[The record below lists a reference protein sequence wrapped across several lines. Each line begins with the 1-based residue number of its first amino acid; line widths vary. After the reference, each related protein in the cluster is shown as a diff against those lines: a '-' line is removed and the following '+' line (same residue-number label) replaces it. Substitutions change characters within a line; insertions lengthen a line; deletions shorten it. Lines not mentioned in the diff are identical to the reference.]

1 MNDMPG
7 SRTVGQAPPYR
18 TTGQERSGG
27 SSERQRAD
35 GLTRHYLKENM
46 SLRTIF
52 ILVIA
57 GFCLLCGGLVLESG
71 VLQVFRSPT
80 ADAGVAPPQQTTDV
94 QVPATSPEPNA
105 PAVKP
110 TPEQMPQLRPAGE
123 DFGAVGGAAADV
135 NVPVGSVDPAS
146 GFKYQLVLDSK
157 GAAIRTATFSEF
169 DDRTT
174 ETPKPLTFL
183 SPVSSNGQKVL
194 SMTNGE
200 FTLIDQSRRLRLD
213 RLDWKS
219 LGVQKLDDGGES
231 ASFEATIVDSR
242 DQPALKLTKT
252 YRVRPGT
259 YLLDITLNVENL
271 SEEGRKVQYVMTGP
285 VGLEPEGPRSEMRKV
300 VAGFRHPDGQVVS
313 TRLDMAALAKATTS
327 QERLLQP
334 RNANSAFLWAAAV
347 NKYFAAIVVPVP
359 AEGQE
364 SADWIAAKW
373 GTYFNPDQDRKGRT
387 GDETIGL
394 AMSSVPAALS
404 PAGQADSSRSY
415 QFQLYLGPKDKSQF
429 AETEKGMGRNLGFVQ
444 TIDFQGCCCPAS
456 IINPLAFGILAI
468 MKWAYGFIPNYG
480 VVIIILVLLMRLVLH
495 PIQKYSQVSM
505 SRMSKLAPRA
515 EEIKKK
521 YASNKA
527 EMNKKLM
534 ELYREQGASPIMG
547 MLPMF
552 IQMPIWIA
560 LWSAIYTS
568 IDLRGAAFLPFWITD
583 LSAPDA
589 LISWPPITIPLV
601 GWTLSSLNLL
611 PILMG
616 VAFYL
621 QQKLMPAQAAAPS
634 NPQMA
639 QQQKMM
645 MIMLPLIM
653 PLALYNA
660 PSGVNLYIM
669 ASTFAGVIEGYVI
682 KKHIKEREEQE
693 AKGVVPVTSKTGG
706 KFKKK
711 RPKPFFRS

>member
-1 MNDMPG
+1 
-7 SRTVGQAPPYR
+7 
-18 TTGQERSGG
+18 
-27 SSERQRAD
+27 
-35 GLTRHYLKENM
+35 M
-46 SLRTIF
+46 S
-52 ILVIA
+52 
-57 GFCLLCGGLVLESG
+57 
-71 VLQVFRSPT
+71 
-80 ADAGVAPPQQTTDV
+80 
-94 QVPATSPEPNA
+94 
-105 PAVKP
+105 K
-110 TPEQMPQLRPAGE
+110 
-123 DFGAVGGAAADV
+123 
-135 NVPVGSVDPAS
+135 
-146 GFKYQLVLDSK
+146 
-157 GAAIRTATFSEF
+157 
-169 DDRTT
+169 
-174 ETPKPLTFL
+174 
-183 SPVSSNGQKVL
+183 
-194 SMTNGE
+194 
-200 FTLIDQSRRLRLD
+200 
-213 RLDWKS
+213 
-219 LGVQKLDDGGES
+219 
-231 ASFEATIVDSR
+231 
-242 DQPALKLTKT
+242 
-252 YRVRPGT
+252 
-259 YLLDITLNVENL
+259 
-271 SEEGRKVQYVMTGP
+271 
-285 VGLEPEGPRSEMRKV
+285 
-300 VAGFRHPDGQVVS
+300 
-313 TRLDMAALAKATTS
+313 
-327 QERLLQP
+327 
-334 RNANSAFLWAAAV
+334 
-347 NKYFAAIVVPVP
+347 
-359 AEGQE
+359 
-364 SADWIAAKW
+364 
-373 GTYFNPDQDRKGRT
+373 
-387 GDETIGL
+387 
-394 AMSSVPAALS
+394 
-404 PAGQADSSRSY
+404 
-415 QFQLYLGPKDKSQF
+415 
-429 AETEKGMGRNLGFVQ
+429 
-444 TIDFQGCCCPAS
+444 
-456 IINPLAFGILAI
+456 
-468 MKWAYGFIPNYG
+468 
-480 VVIIILVLLMRLVLH
+480 
-495 PIQKYSQVSM
+495 
-505 SRMSKLAPRA
+505 MSKLAPRA

-611 PILMG
+611 PLLMG